1 MPADGGDPS
10 SPMHFQDIIAT
21 LNRFWADQGCL
32 LLQPYDTEKGAGT
45 MSPHTVLR
53 AIGPEPWA
61 VAYPEPC
68 RRPTDGR
75 YGDNP
80 NRAQHYFQYQ
90 VLIKPSPDGIQE
102 TYLASLEALGIRQR
116 DHDIRFVEDNWESPT
131 LGAWGWA
138 GRCGSMAWR

>member
-1 MPADGGDPS
+1 MY
-10 SPMHFQDIIAT
+10 FQDIISS
-21 LNRFWADQGCL
+21 LNNFWSEKGCL
-32 LLQPYDTEKGAGT
+32 LLQPYDLEKGAGT
-45 MSPHTVLR
+45 MSPHSFLR

-90 VLIKPSPDGIQE
+90 VLIKPSTLLKI
-102 TYLASLEALGIRQR
+102 SKLGDFHPIKPNFPT
-116 DHDIRFVEDNWESPT
+116 HSPC
-131 LGAWGWA
+131 A
-138 GRCGSMAWR
+138 

>member
-1 MPADGGDPS
+1 MY
-10 SPMHFQDIIAT
+10 FQDIISS
-21 LNRFWADQGCL
+21 LNNFWSEKGCL
-32 LLQPYDTEKGAGT
+32 LLQPYDLEKGAGT
-45 MSPHTVLR
+45 MSPHSFLR

-90 VLIKPSPDGIQE
+90 VLIKPSLDGIQE
-102 TYLASLEALGIRQR
+102 IYLSCLLYTSPSPR
-116 DHDIRFVEDNWESPT
+116 DS
-131 LGAWGWA
+131 
-138 GRCGSMAWR
+138 